1 MNYQELALA
10 LEEKLDLKDVS
21 QEVKED
27 VIIHIGDTII
37 ERTMLA
43 IAETLN
49 EEEAALMTKYLGE
62 GNIEL
67 FLNLLSEKHPELDDT
82 VVKISQDVIAEFVE
96 ASKE

>member
-1 MNYQELALA
+1 MNYQELAQE

-27 VIIHIGDTII
+27 VITHIGDSIL

-43 IAETLN
+43 IAEALTEDEATLAKKHL
-49 EEEAALMTKYLGE
+49 EE

-67 FLNLLSEKHPELDDT
+67 FLNLLSEKHPELDGT
-82 VVKISQDVIAEFVE
+82 VVQISQDVIAEFVE